1 MGAAGR
7 GTREAMG
14 DVARRWRRVRPGG
27 FALLL
32 AAPAVLGAAHVLVRT
47 SPWGADVS
55 HDPMVY
61 VSVATHLAS
70 GEGLRDFDG
79 RDLLTWPPG
88 WPLLLAGVRPLG
100 IDLPEAGRWI
110 NAVAFGLTILAA
122 GLWLRRRVR
131 VRWLAPLAAAAVA
144 ASPPLTAVS
153 SQIMTEPLFNLATLL
168 ALMALGSFLRRG
180 AGWPH
185 LAAASAL
192 AALTAVLRYPGVVL
206 IGVGVL
212 LLLLPAGAPRPRA
225 ARLRHAAAFGAAASL
240 PLEAALWRNAGVSG
254 TLTGWRPPAAQQPLT
269 DSLDQIADILA
280 RWASPSWVPDDAAP
294 LALALVA
301 LGCAAAAVRAAAPR
315 SGASGPGP
323 ALPLAA
329 FALAYPA
336 VVAVVLPLAITQ
348 GVVDRYLTPA
358 YAPLVLLAALLL
370 DRLLT
375 IGAPSSSTGA
385 AKQPPTAVALR
396 IGGAARRLLAAVA
409 PSVVVL
415 RIGGVARRLW
425 AAAALRGRAARR
437 LLAAAA
443 LAAAVLHVGA
453 AARASLE
460 DTAGVWS
467 SGYRRDSPN
476 VALRESPTL
485 AWARAAGIADGPT
498 WSNDPRLPW
507 LADRDPNPD
516 RHRWLGGS
524 MDEVIAWLADGE
536 GTAHVVWID
545 QRRHGYSYGT
555 AAYRGFDVSVLP
567 GVETLAALEDGLVL
581 RAARG
586 RPYDEA
592 AHRARR
598 EAAVERARDRIAA
611 EHGEPAARGRFEVY
625 ADAAARTLTYARASC
640 APPDVEARFFLHVAP
655 ADAGDL
661 PAHREA
667 SGFDNLDFGFLDRGA
682 LAPDGSCETSA
693 ALPAYAIASIRTGQ
707 WTRGEGELWSV
718 EFAPAGWR

>member
-1 MGAAGR
+1 
-7 GTREAMG
+7 MG
-14 DVARRWRRVRPGG
+14 DVARRWRRVLPGG

-32 AAPAVLGAAHVLVRT
+32 AAPAALGAAHVLVRT

-61 VSVATHLAS
+61 VSAATHLAS

-79 RDLLTWPPG
+79 RDLLPWPPG
-88 WPLLLAGVRPLG
+88 WPLLLAGVRLLG

-110 NAVAFGLTILAA
+110 NAAAFGLTILAA

-185 LAAASAL
+185 LAAAAAL
-192 AALTAVLRYPGVVL
+192 AALAAVLRYPGVVL
-206 IGVGVL
+206 IGVGAL
-212 LLLLPAGAPRPRA
+212 LLLLPVGAPRTRA

-254 TLTGWRPPAAQQPLT
+254 TLTGWRPPSAQQPLT
-269 DSLDQIADILA
+269 DSLGQIADILA
-280 RWASPSWVPDDAAP
+280 RWASPAWAPDEAAP
-294 LALALVA
+294 LALALAA
-301 LGCAAAAVRAAAPR
+301 LGCAAAIVRAAAPR

-329 FALAYPA
+329 FALAYLA

-348 GVVDRYLTPA
+348 GVTDRYLTPA

-375 IGAPSSSTGA
+375 IGAPSPATGA
-385 AKQPPTAVALR
+385 AKRPPSAVALR
-396 IGGAARRLLAAVA
+396 GGAARRLRAAVA
-409 PSVVVL
+409 PAAAAP
-415 RIGGVARRLW
+415 RIGG
-425 AAAALRGRAARR
+425 AAKR
-437 LLAAAA
+437 LLAAVA

-476 VALRESPTL
+476 VALRDSPTL

-536 GTAHVVWID
+536 GAAHVVWID
-545 QRRHGYSYGT
+545 QRRYGYSYGT
-555 AAYRGFDVSVLP
+555 AAYRGFEVSVLP
-567 GVETLAALEDGLVL
+567 GVETLAALDDGLVL

-592 AHRARR
+592 EHRARR

-611 EHGEPAARGRFEVY
+611 EHGEPVARGRFEVY
-625 ADAAARTLTYARASC
+625 ADAAARTLTYARAPC
-640 APPDVEARFFLHVAP
+640 APPDVEARFFLHVRA

-682 LAPDGSCETSA
+682 LASDGSCETTA